1 MRPCVFAITI
11 SLAGCTVGQIV
22 LDSSSPMPDLPEPNY
37 RQIVADNLARII
49 PNAADHGVLEI
60 SGVRP
65 VNHLKGPAW
74 MTCLRIGAA
83 TRPQH
88 IAIFIQGDK
97 IIDSG
102 YAKVI
107 DGCHREEFS
116 LFDTTPTKRSPAS
129 GLGEPR
135 TK

>member
-1 MRPCVFAITI
+1 
-11 SLAGCTVGQIV
+11 
-22 LDSSSPMPDLPEPNY
+22 
-37 RQIVADNLARII
+37 
-49 PNAADHGVLEI
+49 
-60 SGVRP
+60 
-65 VNHLKGPAW
+65 
-74 MTCLRIGAA
+74 MTCLRIDAA

-129 GLGEPR
+129 KVGEPR